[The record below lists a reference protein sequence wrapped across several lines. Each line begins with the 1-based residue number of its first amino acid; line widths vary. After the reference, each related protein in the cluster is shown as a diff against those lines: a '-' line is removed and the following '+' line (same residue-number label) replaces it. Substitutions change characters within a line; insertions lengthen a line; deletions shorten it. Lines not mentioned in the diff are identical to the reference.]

1 MSNHIASKVAFNNK
15 MISLRGKG
23 ITNYNIEKEKTPI
36 EENLITEKLMKVKKG
51 GGIEGIDQI
60 RDKMEKL
67 TIKPTNKKIK
77 NIKFS
82 I

>member
-1 MSNHIASKVAFNNK
+1 MRNHIASKVAFNNK
-15 MISLRGKG
+15 MISLRGNG
-23 ITNYNIEKEKTPI
+23 VGVYIQEKENKSPI
-36 EENLITEKLMKVKKG
+36 EEVLTMKESNKIKG
-51 GGIEGIDQI
+51 GSIEGIDQI

-67 TIKPTNKKIK
+67 TIKPNKKIK